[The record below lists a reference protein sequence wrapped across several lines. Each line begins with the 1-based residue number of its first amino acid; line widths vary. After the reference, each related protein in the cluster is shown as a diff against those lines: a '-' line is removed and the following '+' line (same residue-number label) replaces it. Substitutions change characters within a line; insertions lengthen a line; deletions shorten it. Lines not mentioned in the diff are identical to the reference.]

1 MPDFAVCGKE
11 GLLLTWDVSLD
22 NSEDSSLCFQ
32 QALFSVLFLFPL
44 LIMFFVFFTVFDAV
58 LSNIDV

>member
-1 MPDFAVCGKE
+1 MHDFAVCVKE

-22 NSEDSSLCFQ
+22 NSEDSSLYFQ
-32 QALFSVLFLFPL
+32 QALFSVLFLSPL
-44 LIMFFVFFTVFDAV
+44 LIMFFVVFTVFDAV

>member
-1 MPDFAVCGKE
+1 MHDFAVCVKE

-22 NSEDSSLCFQ
+22 NSEDSSLYFQ
-32 QALFSVLFLFPL
+32 QALFRVLFLFPL
-44 LIMFFVFFTVFDAV
+44 LIMFFVVFTVFDAV